1 MWTLFSVTQRSDR
14 LHSNAGD
21 AREHNTWINWQI
33 NLYSAHCSMSTLSHS
48 LCTPPSRFLH
58 QVAKA
63 HINHWSA
70 RLIVLPTCQKKKW
83 ERQRLHPGSVYLC
96 YYHRVNREALPF
108 FAVFTEISIL
118 IGRRWR
124 VGCLSDCLSEKNGS
138 SWKKRGEKEKP
149 LPLTSCLGHLRQMRD
164 VIDFASRSLRF
175 PLCWQLWA
183 NKPVENSSQVGFY

>member
-1 MWTLFSVTQRSDR
+1 MWTLLSVTQRSDR

-33 NLYSAHCSMSTLSHS
+33 NLYSARRSMSTLSHS
-48 LCTPPSRFLH
+48 LCTPPSRSLH

-118 IGRRWR
+118 IGKRRR
-124 VGCLSDCLSEKNGS
+124 VGCLSDCLSEKMEALEKS
-138 SWKKRGEKEKP
+138 GEKKK
-149 LPLTSCLGHLRQMRD
+149 
-164 VIDFASRSLRF
+164 SLF
-175 PLCWQLWA
+175 L
-183 NKPVENSSQVGFY
+183 